1 MQLVVGRIGAPH
13 GVRGEVA
20 VEVRTDDPAARFA
33 EGSVLSTE
41 PAASGPLTVESRRWH
56 KGRLLVRFAKVPH
69 RTAAERLRGTML
81 VVDSTE
87 LPPSEVRDELNDH
100 ELLGLAV
107 VTSAGHEFGI
117 TEDVLHL
124 PGHDVLVVRSHA
136 GTDVLV
142 PFASAIV
149 GEVDRAAGRIVADPP
164 PGLLDSDASE

>member
-33 EGSVLSTE
+33 AGAVLSTE
-41 PAASGPLTVESRRWH
+41 PVASGPLTVESRRWH
-56 KGRLLVRFAKVPH
+56 KGRLLVRFAKVPD

-87 LPPSEVRDELNDH
+87 LPPSEVRDEFNDH
-100 ELLGLAV
+100 ELFGLAV
-107 VTSAGHEFGI
+107 VTSAGHEFG
-117 TEDVLHL
+117 TAEDVLHL
-124 PGHDVLVVRSHA
+124 PGHDVLVVRSHV

-164 PGLLDSDASE
+164 PGLVDSDASE